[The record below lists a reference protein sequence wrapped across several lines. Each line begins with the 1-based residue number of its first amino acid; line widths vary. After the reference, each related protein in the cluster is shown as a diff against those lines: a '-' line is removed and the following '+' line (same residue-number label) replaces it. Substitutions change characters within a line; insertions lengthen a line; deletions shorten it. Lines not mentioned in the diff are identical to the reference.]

1 MQLSIGTNFRNT
13 LYSLLIT
20 TVYMYLFFRLLILC
34 SQKNHEYI
42 NFYKNAE
49 EKAKGDDFGGEL
61 QNERNNISRNTW
73 QVTLLTRLLLSNW
86 FTHLSE
92 CVWYKTIAL
101 ARLSL
106 LVFPL
111 ASLPWAHACKMVA
124 CVTRLKNSLFFA
136 YSSTHGKSNK
146 GLDLN
151 WKWRERRACEALAFH
166 ACETLIKLHFKL
178 ILRKKTDCFAVYR
191 VTILAGFALLSRMT
205 VILKALLQSSK

>member
-1 MQLSIGTNFRNT
+1 MQLSIGTNFWNT

-124 CVTRLKNSLFFA
+124 CVTTEKQSVFCVFKYAWAVKQRSGPKLKTERETGVWGSRISCVWDSYKA
-136 YSSTHGKSNK
+136 T
-146 GLDLN
+146 LN
-151 WKWRERRACEALAFH
+151 WFWEKRPTVLQSTVWQSSGVCLAFSH
-166 ACETLIKLHFKL
+166 
-178 ILRKKTDCFAVYR
+178 DCNPEGLLAV
-191 VTILAGFALLSRMT
+191 
-205 VILKALLQSSK
+205 Q

>member
-1 MQLSIGTNFRNT
+1 MQLSIRTNFWNT

-61 QNERNNISRNTW
+61 QHERNNISRNTW

-101 ARLSL
+101 ARLSR
-106 LVFPL
+106 LVFTL

-151 WKWRERRACEALAFH
+151 WKRRERRACEDLAFH
-166 ACETLIKLHFKL
+166 PCETLKLHLTDFE
-178 ILRKKTDCFAVYR
+178 KKDRLFCS
-191 VTILAGFALLSRMT
+191 LPCDNPQGFALLSRMT